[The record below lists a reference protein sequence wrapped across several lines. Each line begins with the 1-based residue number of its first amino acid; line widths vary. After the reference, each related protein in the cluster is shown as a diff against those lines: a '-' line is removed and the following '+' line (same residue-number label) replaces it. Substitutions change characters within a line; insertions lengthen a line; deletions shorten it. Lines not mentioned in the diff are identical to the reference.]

1 MGRMTQRLKVQ
12 RVGDSSGRRIES
24 VAVEEPLEIRVAVLP
39 DRGVPAGGNPL
50 RPPSD
55 TVTTT
60 MRLPG
65 DDFDLSLG
73 HLVAEGLIGGGEDVA
88 TMMHCTDAGPD
99 GSPTFNVVEV
109 TLAAGV
115 SLRRPLTER
124 TEIATS
130 ACGVCGSASV
140 DDLLAA
146 LPHSPS
152 SDDTTFELAAI
163 HAGMRAMRERQKVF
177 EATGGVH
184 AAALLGP
191 DGHLL
196 VVREDIGRHN
206 AVDKVI
212 GWAAREGRLPL
223 RGHAVLVSSRAG
235 FEIAQKAAVAGA
247 PVLACV
253 SAATTLA
260 VEVAE
265 RTGLTLL
272 GFVREPR
279 ATAYA
284 HPGRIITDASHAEPS
299 QKATP
304 GL

>member
-1 MGRMTQRLKVQ
+1 MGRVTQRL
-12 RVGDSSGRRIES
+12 RAYRMGDRPVTRIES
-24 VAVEEPLEIRVAVLP
+24 VAVEEPLEIRVAALP
-39 DRGVPAGGNPL
+39 ERGLPAGSSPL
-50 RPPSD
+50 RPPST

-65 DDFDLSLG
+65 DDFDLALG
-73 HLVAEGLIGGGEDVA
+73 HLIAEGLIGSGEDIA
-88 TMMHCTDAGPD
+88 TMMHCTDTGPD

-115 SLRRPLTER
+115 SLRRPITER
-124 TEIATS
+124 TEVATS
-130 ACGVCGSASV
+130 ACGVCGSTSV

-146 LPHSPS
+146 LPHSPAA
-152 SDDTTFELAAI
+152 DGVRFPLTAI
-163 HAGMRAMRERQKVF
+163 HAGMAAMRARQKVF

-191 DGHLL
+191 DGSLL
-196 VVREDIGRHN
+196 ALREDIGRHN
-206 AVDKVI
+206 AVDKVL
-212 GWAAREGRLPL
+212 GWAAREGSLPL
-223 RGHAVLVSSRAG
+223 QGHALLVSSRAG
-235 FEIAQKAAVAGA
+235 FEIAQKAAVSGA

-265 RTGLTLL
+265 RSGLTLL

-279 ATAYA
+279 ATAYT
-284 HPGRIITDASHAEPS
+284 HPERITD
-299 QKATP
+299 
-304 GL
+304 

>member
-1 MGRMTQRLKVQ
+1 MGRMTQRL
-12 RVGDSSGRRIES
+12 RVRRMDERSVGRIES
-24 VAVEEPLEIRVAVLP
+24 VAVEEPLEIRVAALP
-39 DRGVPAGGNPL
+39 TGGLVAGGAPSEL
-50 RPPSD
+50 RPAST

-65 DDFDLSLG
+65 DDFDLALG
-73 HLVAEGLIGGGEDVA
+73 HLVAEGLIGSGEDVA
-88 TMMHCTDAGPD
+88 TMMHCTDTGPD
-99 GSPTFNVVEV
+99 GAPTFNVVEV

-115 SLRRPLTER
+115 GLRRPVTER
-124 TEIATS
+124 TEVATS

-152 SDDTTFELAAI
+152 VDEVRFPLARI
-163 HAGMRAMRERQKVF
+163 HAGMGAMRDRQKVF

-184 AAALLGP
+184 AAALLDPVGEV
-191 DGHLL
+191 LA
-196 VVREDIGRHN
+196 VREDVGRHN
-206 AVDKVI
+206 AVDKVL

-223 RGHAVLVSSRAG
+223 RGHALLVSSRAG
-235 FEIAQKAAVAGA
+235 FEIAQKAAVAGV

-265 RTGLTLL
+265 RSGVTLL

-284 HPGRIITDASHAEPS
+284 HAVRVPEAD
-299 QKATP
+299 P

>member
-1 MGRMTQRLKVQ
+1 MGRMTQRLRAQ
-12 RVGDSSGRRIES
+12 RMGDRSVSRLES
-24 VAVEEPLEIRVAVLP
+24 LAVEEPLEIRVASLP
-39 DRGVPAGGNPL
+39 AAGLAAGHAPSEL
-50 RPPSD
+50 RPPST

-65 DDFDLSLG
+65 DDFDLALG
-73 HLVAEGLIGGGEDVA
+73 HLVTEGLIVDADDVA
-88 TMMHCTDAGPD
+88 AMMHCTDTGPD

-115 SLRRPLTER
+115 SLRRPVTAR

-130 ACGVCGSASV
+130 ACGVCGSTSV
-140 DDLLAA
+140 DDLLEA

-152 SDDTTFELAAI
+152 DDPVRHSLERI
-163 HAGMRAMRERQKVF
+163 HAGMAAMRERQKVF
-177 EATGGVH
+177 EVTGGVH
-184 AAALLGP
+184 AAALLDP
-191 DGHLL
+191 DGRLL

-212 GWAAREGRLPL
+212 GWAAREGGLPL
-223 RGHAVLVSSRAG
+223 RGHVLLVSSRAG

-265 RTGLTLL
+265 RSGLTLL

-284 HPGRIITDASHAEPS
+284 HPERIED
-299 QKATP
+299 
-304 GL
+304 